1 MHRDFFPRFAPVQ
14 DIGLLKHALPY
25 LRRFK
30 DSLFVIKFGGEA
42 IRTEEQLQSLAE
54 DISFL
59 YSVGIKVVVV
69 HGGGAQITAMEEKLG
84 VESRKVGGRRVTS
97 KSSVEVLKMML
108 SGKLNADLVTRLRS
122 VGVNA
127 VGFSAF
133 SGGTLT
139 ATRRPP
145 TKVSGS
151 NEVVDF
157 GEVGDLA
164 ASDMTLIRTL
174 LDREFLPVV
183 APLCA
188 DEDGT
193 VLNVN
198 ADSVAARL
206 ACELKAEK
214 LLLLSD
220 TLGVLT
226 DVNDPTT
233 LISTITPD
241 QVKRAIETGMIKG
254 GMIPKVEQAV
264 EALQKGVR
272 QVHILSGV
280 EPHMLLV
287 EIFTESGCGTM
298 ITA

>member
-1 MHRDFFPRFAPVQ
+1 MQ

-42 IRTEEQLQSLAE
+42 IRTADQLQALSE

-59 YSVGIKVVVV
+59 YSVGIKVVIV
-69 HGGGAQITAMEEKLG
+69 HGGGAQITEMEQRLG
-84 VESRKVGGRRVTS
+84 VESRKVAGRRVTS
-97 KSSVEVLKMML
+97 PESLEVLKMML
-108 SGKLNADLVTRLRS
+108 AGKLNADLVARLRGI
-122 VGVNA
+122 GVNA

-133 SGGTLT
+133 SGNTLT
-139 ATRRPP
+139 AEKRAAS
-145 TKVSGS
+145 KVTGS
-151 NEVVDF
+151 DEVVDF
-157 GEVGDLA
+157 GEVGDITGA
-164 ASDMTLIRTL
+164 DMSLIRTL
-174 LDREFLPVV
+174 IEKNYLPVV
-183 APLCA
+183 CPLSA
-188 DEDGT
+188 DRNGRI
-193 VLNVN
+193 LNVN
-198 ADSVAARL
+198 ADFVAARL

-241 QVKRAIETGMIKG
+241 QIRKAIASGMIKG
-254 GMIPKVEQAV
+254 GMIPKVEDAIK
-264 EALQKGVR
+264 ALENGVK

-287 EIFTESGCGTM
+287 EVFTESGCGTM
-298 ITA
+298 IVQNP